1 MTRLKQLRLEKG
13 IEFQRQLVKE
23 LEKFYGGCVCSLGT
37 INKIENKEG
46 YEPKFKTL
54 RYLSYFFDVSI
65 AYLMG
70 STMDRHGKSNTKI
83 QKYTKDDRLIDLI
96 HRQLILERYELH
108 HFLHMVHG
116 LIEVTFQTDLI
127 LEIWIL

>member
-1 MTRLKQLRLEKG
+1 MTRLKQLRLEKE

-23 LEKFYGGCVCSLGT
+23 LEKFYGCCVCSLGT

-54 RYLSYFFDVSI
+54 RHLSYFFDVSI

-70 STMDRHGKSNTKI
+70 STTDRHGKSDMKI

-96 HRQLILERYELH
+96 HRQLILERYKLH
-108 HFLHMVHG
+108 HF
-116 LIEVTFQTDLI
+116 FC
-127 LEIWIL
+127 IWCMA